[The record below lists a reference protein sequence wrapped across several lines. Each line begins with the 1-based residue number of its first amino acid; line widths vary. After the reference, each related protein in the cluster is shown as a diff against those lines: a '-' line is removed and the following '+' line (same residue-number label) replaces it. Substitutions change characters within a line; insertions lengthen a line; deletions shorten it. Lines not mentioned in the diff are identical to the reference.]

1 MRFLSSQGPLALA
14 SRFKVLSERCYDQID
29 QAYREH
35 GLRLQA
41 RWFPLLRLL
50 EERGPLTVGE
60 AAEALGLTHSAISQL
75 ATRLAR
81 EGWLLQSADSGDR
94 RRRRLALSVE
104 AEAELRAARP
114 LWQAM
119 RASVDDRLQA
129 TGVDLLGALDALEA
143 GLLERPLAAD
153 IATRHRER
161 LRDEIRIVDYRPEL
175 REHFYR
181 LNAEWLVKYYSIEPI
196 DHAVMS
202 DPETHI
208 LAPGGAILFAALGDD
223 IVGTCALLPDSPG
236 VYELSKMAV
245 TERYQGLGLG
255 RRLIDAAIAE
265 FRRRGGTCL
274 FLESQRRLQAALRLY
289 ASVGFE
295 LQPGVKPGTH
305 YQRAD
310 VYMIFRDPEAAGGAR
325 DEQR

>member
-1 MRFLSSQGPLALA
+1 MHFLSEQGPLALA
-14 SRFKVLSERCYDQID
+14 SRLKVLSERCYDQID

-50 EERGPLTVGE
+50 QERGPLTVGE

-75 ATRLAR
+75 AARLAR
-81 EGWLLQSADSGDR
+81 DGWLLLHADRGDR
-94 RRRRLALSVE
+94 RRRRLALSSD

-119 RASVDDRLQA
+119 HASVEDRLQA
-129 TGVDLLGALDALEA
+129 TGVDLLGALDQFEA
-143 GLLERPLAAD
+143 GLLDRPLAAE
-153 IATRHRER
+153 IAVRHRDR
-161 LRDEIRIVDYRPEL
+161 LRDAVRVVPYRPDL

-202 DPETHI
+202 DPEAHI
-208 LAPGGAILFAALGDD
+208 LAPGGAILFALLGEEV
-223 IVGTCALLPDSPG
+223 VGTCALLPESPG
-236 VYELSKMAV
+236 VYELTKMAV

-255 RRLIDAAIAE
+255 RRLIEAAIAE
-265 FRRRGGTCL
+265 FRRRGGTRL
-274 FLESQRRLQAALRLY
+274 FLESHRRLQAALRLY
-289 ASVGFE
+289 ESAGFE

-310 VYMIFRDPEAAGGAR
+310 VYMIFRDPDAPGGER
-325 DEQR
+325 NTDG